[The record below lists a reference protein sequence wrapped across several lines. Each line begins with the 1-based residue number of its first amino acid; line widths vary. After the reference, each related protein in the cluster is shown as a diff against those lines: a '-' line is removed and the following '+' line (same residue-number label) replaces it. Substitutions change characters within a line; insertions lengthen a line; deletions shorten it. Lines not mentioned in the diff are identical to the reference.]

1 MESSGRF
8 FVDVAND
15 PAGMF
20 VVSAQNAIDGSVE
33 EIYRIVERCLQD
45 YIQVPL
51 NLIQRLLN
59 LDHGDIW
66 QLEGNNIGGSR
77 EDHTCAH
84 QDSLWIIGDTGQ
96 GVQVNTGQEVG
107 GHVHSLHSGVP
118 GGQSQSLVLGRVCT
132 FSYVI

>member
-20 VVSAQNAIDGSVE
+20 VVSAKNAVDGSVE

-45 YIQVPL
+45 CIQLSL
-51 NLIQRLLN
+51 NPIQRLLN

-66 QLEGNNIGGSR
+66 KLEGNNIGGSR
-77 EDHTCAH
+77 EDDTCAH
-84 QDSLWIIGDTGQ
+84 QDSLWIKRGDTGK
-96 GVQVNTGQEVG
+96 GVQIDTGQEVG
-107 GHVHSLHSGVP
+107 GHVHSLHYSVP
-118 GGQSQSLVLGRVCT
+118 GVHSSQSLVLSRV
-132 FSYVI
+132 I